1 MRRSAAS
8 KSGTTTPGV
17 GICDEGPRTL
27 SVLVARMDGEYVPVT
42 PRELLL
48 IAEPLDE
55 MTPARLI
62 DAESRSR
69 DYVALLRAMSPE
81 MFERVRESLT
91 LMGQGYG
98 DVNADQGSLLRRF
111 EDRADDMLDELR
123 YRQLVERRDSVA
135 G

>member
-1 MRRSAAS
+1 M
-8 KSGTTTPGV
+8 
-17 GICDEGPRTL
+17 
-27 SVLVARMDGEYVPVT
+27 T
-42 PRELLL
+42 PRELLQ

-55 MTPARLI
+55 MSPEHLI

-69 DYVALLRAMSPE
+69 DYVTLLKAMSPE
-81 MFERVRESLT
+81 MFERVRESLV

-98 DVNADQGSLLRRF
+98 DVNADQGSLLQQF

-123 YRQLVERRDSVA
+123 YRRLVERRDSAA